1 MALTAT
7 LLAIRHAPT
16 DADGLCVGR
25 HEVAT
30 QLTHDDAAERMRRAF
45 DLLPGVEVA
54 TIDRVWS
61 SPLSRCR
68 EPAARLARAL
78 GVSHAIDPR
87 LLELDYGIWEGRAWD
102 TIAREDGARMHAWMD
117 AWQSAAPPGG
127 ESVATLEARVRA
139 WWEELD
145 GTPSLVAHAGVVRA
159 LRVVARGLAWA
170 DAMRAPVPHLQVES
184 FPLSR

>member
-1 MALTAT
+1 MLI
-7 LLAIRHAPT
+7 AIRHAPT
-16 DADGLCVGR
+16 SAGGICVGR
-25 HEVAT
+25 HDVAT
-30 QLTHDDAAERMRRAF
+30 ELTHEDAAERMRRAF
-45 DLLPGVEVA
+45 DSLPGPEVG

-68 EPAARLARAL
+68 EPAAQLACAI

-139 WWEELD
+139 WWGELD
-145 GTPSLVAHAGVVRA
+145 AVSVLVAHAGVVRA
-159 LRVVARGLAWA
+159 LRVVARGMTWA
-170 DAMRAPVPHLQVES
+170 DAMRTPVPHLEAET